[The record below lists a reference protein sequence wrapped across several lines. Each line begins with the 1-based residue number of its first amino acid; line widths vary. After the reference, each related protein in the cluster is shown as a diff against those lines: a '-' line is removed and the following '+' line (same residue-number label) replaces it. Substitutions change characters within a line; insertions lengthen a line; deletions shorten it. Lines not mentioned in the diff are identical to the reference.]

1 VITATARQ
9 VKGHHHEVEVD
20 GHVVVVD
27 EPIESGGSDA
37 GPSPTRLLA
46 ASLASCTAITIGMYA
61 ERKEWDIE
69 GLEVAVDFGEAPK
82 AADTAEFVVHLRY
95 PEGMDEE
102 RIGKI
107 RTVAAKCPVHRT
119 LTGKVQI
126 EMLDEFAAAEPE
138 SAGAREH

>member
-1 VITATARQ
+1 MITAKAHR

-27 EPIESGGSDA
+27 EPTESGGTNE

-69 GLEVAVDFGEAPK
+69 GLEVAVDFEGTPK
-82 AADTAEFVVHLRY
+82 AVDAAKFVVHLRY

-102 RIGKI
+102 MWSKL
-107 RTVAAKCPVHRT
+107 RTIAAKCPVHRS
-119 LTGKVQI
+119 LTGTVEI
-126 EMLDEFAAAEPE
+126 EIADEFAEAEP
-138 SAGAREH
+138 A